1 MGHCMPAKTGQSR
14 AGRAEG
20 GGQLCPPGQPG
31 EGGKTRREKPANK
44 PCGWVGWGALASP
57 DARKSGWGDEARHRV
72 QAVSWGGSPQILR
85 QNLDIDSRLPALLVS
100 ACLGRGAE
108 ATDLGGRGSLR
119 WGPLP
124 PGGSLGLL
132 KGTHG
137 GGGLRSRHPT
147 PLHAGRAQQS
157 AQGWAGPWPAGRRGG
172 WTEAGAPPTPFLA
185 SRHCGGQSPGRRPP
199 PARPPVA
206 PQLPNAKFSREKNQ
220 SSWQRSGQWWPSG
233 RSGSHARSR
242 GVPATHAVPLPSSE
256 GPAQNQASES

>member
-85 QNLDIDSRLPALLVS
+85 QNLDIDSHLPALLVS

-172 WTEAGAPPTPFLA
+172 
-185 SRHCGGQSPGRRPP
+185 GGQRRGRPP
-199 PARPPVA
+199 PPFSLPATAAANHQAGARPRRGLLWPRNSQTPSFRGKKSEQLAAQRAVVA
-206 PQLPNAKFSREKNQ
+206 VRALGIARTFARGPSHTRGSFAILRRAGAK
-220 SSWQRSGQWWPSG
+220 
-233 RSGSHARSR
+233 
-242 GVPATHAVPLPSSE
+242 
-256 GPAQNQASES
+256 